1 MSKRERSSRANSQF
15 AEYFKRSTASVRMS
29 LRVCY
34 ILPRLLLGKSDIV
47 VGAAAANCVSL
58 TLELRRR
65 GVNIELLAP
74 VSKESSGFL
83 SRGSVLEV
91 VRPLPNSGVG
101 LVERGVGAIA
111 VLRRGL
117 KDMLRENHF
126 DIIHGHSGTYPYAVV
141 PLAANRETCVRLH
154 SLYCPMGAKGGVYGK
169 WWEMSLVARTIFN
182 RLDRVIAVTE
192 NVRRSI
198 EKARVRPE
206 KIELVPMCVDTR
218 RFRPQTQRGPGR
230 YFSNDN
236 ADVRLLFIGNASKE
250 KGLLELLQAV
260 RLLNEKGVPVSLVAA
275 VENQCAI
282 KENSVG
288 YDLAQKFLR
297 EMNLENRVR
306 FIGLVDSIESLYAE
320 SDLVVIPWN
329 TTRGPSDYPMVVL
342 EAMAIG
348 KCVVSTPVGGCPDLL
363 RNGKAGIL
371 TDGFSAEN
379 IAAAIEYAVK
389 NPGDR
394 RRIEQVALER
404 SRDFSLTN
412 SANDLLTLYKRLL
425 ESKIRH
431 HVRCGF

>member
-1 MSKRERSSRANSQF
+1 
-15 AEYFKRSTASVRMS
+15 MS
-29 LRVCY
+29 LKVCY
-34 ILPRLLLGKSDIV
+34 LLPRLLPGESCIL
-47 VGAAAANCVSL
+47 VGGCATNCVSL
-58 TLELRRR
+58 ALELRRQ
-65 GVNIELLAP
+65 GVKIELLAP
-74 VSKESSGFL
+74 VPEKSLEYLSGHPV
-83 SRGSVLEV
+83 GEI
-91 VRPLPNSGVG
+91 VRPLSNIGTSLIGKG
-101 LVERGVGAIA
+101 IGAIA
-111 VLRRGL
+111 MLRRRL

-141 PLAANRETCVRLH
+141 PLAANRETCVRIH
-154 SLYCPMGAKGGVYGK
+154 SLYCPMGAKGGVYGQ

-198 EKARVRPE
+198 EKAGVRPE

-218 RFRPQTQRGPGR
+218 RFRPHTQRGPGR
-230 YFSNDN
+230 YFPNDN
-236 ADVRLLFIGNASKE
+236 ADVRVLFIGNASKE

-260 RLLNEKGVPVSLVAA
+260 KLLNEKGVPVSLVAA

-297 EMNLENRVR
+297 ETNLENRVR

-412 SANDLLTLYKRLL
+412 SANDLFTLYKRLL

-431 HVRCGF
+431 HVKCGL

>member
-1 MSKRERSSRANSQF
+1 
-15 AEYFKRSTASVRMS
+15 MS
-29 LRVCY
+29 LKVCY
-34 ILPRLLLGKSDIV
+34 LLPRLLPGESGVV
-47 VGAAAANCVSL
+47 VGGCATNCVSL
-58 TLELRRR
+58 ALELRRQ
-65 GVNIELLAP
+65 GVQMEILASVP
-74 VSKESSGFL
+74 EKHLESL
-83 SRGSVLEV
+83 SRHPVGEIVK
-91 VRPLPNSGVG
+91 PLPSIGTG
-101 LVERGVGAIA
+101 LIGKGIGAIRA
-111 VLRRGL
+111 LRHGL
-117 KDMLRENHF
+117 KKRMRKTHYDVVHC
-126 DIIHGHSGTYPYAVV
+126 HSGTYPYAIV
-141 PLAANRETCVRLH
+141 PLAANRKTSVRLH
-154 SLYCPMGAKGGVYGK
+154 SLYCPIGTKGGVYTS
-169 WWEMSLVARTIFN
+169 WWEKPIAARLIFN

-198 EKARVRPE
+198 EKAGVRPE

-230 YFSNDN
+230 YFPNDN
-236 ADVRLLFIGNASKE
+236 ADVRVLFIGNASKE

-260 RLLNEKGVPVSLVAA
+260 KLLNEKGVPVSLVAA

-297 EMNLENRVR
+297 ETNLENRVR

-404 SRDFSLTN
+404 SRDFSLTK
-412 SANDLLTLYKRLL
+412 SANDLFTLYKRLL

-431 HVRCGF
+431 HVKCGL